1 MNRKALGIAFISGV
15 LLCGLGGGVAFGQ
28 YSKLEYA
35 GERKI
40 GEENLVTETFESQ
53 IEGDGKIYVDAYAAW
68 EGRRLETDESIP
80 LNKIVFDVTYNSD
93 KVSMDIEKSIREPE
107 PDRYVK
113 VVNEDGEVID
123 YEEYYSE
130 DSYSEDRSMQK
141 GEVFHVGRYRSYD
154 DVRDFFEAK
163 DIFLSDLKKG
173 KIGSYRVI
181 YIESVTVKVNPANV
195 DRVQLY
201 Y

>member
-1 MNRKALGIAFISGV
+1 
-15 LLCGLGGGVAFGQ
+15 
-28 YSKLEYA
+28 
-35 GERKI
+35 
-40 GEENLVTETFESQ
+40 
-53 IEGDGKIYVDAYAAW
+53 
-68 EGRRLETDESIP
+68 
-80 LNKIVFDVTYNSD
+80 
-93 KVSMDIEKSIREPE
+93 MDIEKSIREPE
-107 PDRYVK
+107 PDSYVK

-130 DSYSEDRSMQK
+130 DSSMQK